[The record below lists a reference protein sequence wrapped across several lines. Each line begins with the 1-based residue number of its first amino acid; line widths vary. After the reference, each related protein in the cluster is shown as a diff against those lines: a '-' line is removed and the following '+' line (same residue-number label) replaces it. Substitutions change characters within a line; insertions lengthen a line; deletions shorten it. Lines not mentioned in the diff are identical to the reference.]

1 MSPTELPLFLGV
13 QAPTQYMV
21 SWSHLSP
28 HPIQRLSQF
37 SCFVRLTSVTKSE
50 TADCVQCM
58 LVILG
63 PDLQNILR
71 QSFSSAKVTMDL

>member
-1 MSPTELPLFLGV
+1 M
-13 QAPTQYMV
+13 
-21 SWSHLSP
+21 
-28 HPIQRLSQF
+28 
-37 SCFVRLTSVTKSE
+37 TKNE
-50 TADCVQCM
+50 TADCVQCV